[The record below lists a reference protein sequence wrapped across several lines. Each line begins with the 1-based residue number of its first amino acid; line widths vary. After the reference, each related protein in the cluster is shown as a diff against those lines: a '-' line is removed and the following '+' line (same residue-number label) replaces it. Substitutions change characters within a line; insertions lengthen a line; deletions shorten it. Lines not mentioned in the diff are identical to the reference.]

1 MEISVII
8 PVFNTEKYLEECLD
22 SVLAQQFKDWECLLI
37 DDGSTDRSGNICD
50 LYVGR
55 DNRFK
60 VFHTVNGG
68 ASSARNLGIKYASG
82 KYIAFIDSDDT
93 VDEEYLSNLYKAAEK
108 SKSELTV
115 CGMKL
120 IYPFGVET
128 YTVAEGSVVIG
139 NGHSDR
145 FVELNQKFLLY
156 GPVVKLYRSDIIKN
170 NKIRFPLAVHYGE
183 DLIFNLEYL
192 EYVNEIHVI
201 DSPGYNYRIL
211 STGSLSSS
219 FHSRNFENN
228 YRQWKKI
235 HSFFEKRDIEGT
247 NARTFLSNR
256 LWGIGYDLVL
266 SSRLPVRELRDVFC
280 TEFVNDLKAFN
291 EYTIDIPNWLKI
303 LILNRLYQLI
313 WLIQR
318 RHG

>member
-8 PVFNTEKYLEECLD
+8 PVFNTEQYLEECLD
-22 SVLAQQFKDWECLLI
+22 SVLAQQFEDWECLLI
-37 DDGSTDRSGNICD
+37 DDGSTDRSSSICD
-50 LYVGR
+50 LYVGK
-55 DNRFK
+55 DSRFK
-60 VFHTVNGG
+60 VFHAENGG
-68 ASSARNLGIKYASG
+68 ASFARNLGIKYASG

-93 VDEEYLSNLYKAAEK
+93 VDEEYLSKLYTAAEK
-108 SKSELTV
+108 SKSKLTV

-128 YTVAEGSVVIG
+128 YTAAEGLVIIG
-139 NGHSDR
+139 NGQSDR

-192 EYVNEIHVI
+192 EHVTEIRVI

-219 FHSRNFENN
+219 YHSRDFDNN

-235 HSFFEKRDIEGT
+235 HSFFEKRDIEGS
-247 NARTFLSNR
+247 NAQAFLSNR

-266 SSRLPVRELRDVFC
+266 SNKLSVGELRNIFKA
-280 TEFVNDLKAFN
+280 EFVNDLKAFN
-291 EYTIDIPNWLKI
+291 KYTITIPHWLRI
-303 LILNRLYQLI
+303 LMLNKLYRLI

-318 RHG
+318 IH